1 MKKTILTLITA
12 MLTIGAM
19 AQVNAVGIPFG
30 MGKINAVELLRS
42 KYGDYDDY
50 AIDRITYY
58 GFRLDGVSYATAS
71 FIFDDSYKFV
81 RATFTTEIRD
91 LKDTDAVIA
100 DLDAVVE
107 ELEKRYMVVNLVEYG
122 ANQSHSDDNGT
133 IATLYRALPKNA
145 AMVEHSYMITVLT
158 FADVNGIRI
167 MTTYEPKDI
176 K

>member
-1 MKKTILTLITA
+1 MKKTILTLIAA

-30 MGKINAVELLRS
+30 IGKTKAVELLQS
-42 KYGDYDDY
+42 KYGAYDDY

-58 GFRLDGVSYATAS
+58 DFRLDGISYATAS
-71 FIFDDSYKFV
+71 FIFDGNYNFV
-81 RATFTTEIRD
+81 SANFTTPIRD
-91 LKDTDAVIA
+91 IKDTDAVIA
-100 DLDAVVE
+100 DLNAVVE
-107 ELEKRYMVVNLVEYG
+107 ELEKRYIVVNLVEYG

-145 AMVEHSYMITVLT
+145 AMVEHSYIITVMT

-167 MTTYEPKDI
+167 ATTYEPKDI

>member
-1 MKKTILTLITA
+1 MKKTIISALFAIMALTA
-12 MLTIGAM
+12 S

-30 MGKINAVELLRS
+30 IGKSKAVELLNS
-42 KYGDYDDY
+42 KYGAYDDY

-71 FIFDDSYKFV
+71 FIFDDNYKFV
-81 RATFTTEIRD
+81 SANFTTEIRD
-91 LKDTDAVIA
+91 LKNTEGAIA
-100 DLDAVVE
+100 DLNEVVE
-107 ELEKRYMVVNLVEYG
+107 ELKKRYTVVNLAEYG
-122 ANQSHSDDNGT
+122 ASQSYSDDNGT

-145 AMVEHSYMITVLT
+145 AQVEHSYMITVLT
-158 FADVNGIRI
+158 YAGLDGIRI